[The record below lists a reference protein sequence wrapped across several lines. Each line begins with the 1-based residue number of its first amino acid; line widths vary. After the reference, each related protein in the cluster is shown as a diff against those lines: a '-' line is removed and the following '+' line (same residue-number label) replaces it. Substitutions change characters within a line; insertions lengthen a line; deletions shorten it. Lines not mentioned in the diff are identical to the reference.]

1 MSKHYF
7 SNTELKIKIQYENL
21 KVEQHFFPTSN
32 SMEQSK
38 LVNATMVRLF
48 IDETIWETMWN
59 YAFEIVHSTNP
70 PNSLL
75 GIHYMDSYVCAT

>member
-1 MSKHYF
+1 
-7 SNTELKIKIQYENL
+7 
-21 KVEQHFFPTSN
+21 
-32 SMEQSK
+32 MEQSK

-59 YAFEIVHSTNP
+59 YAFENVHSTNP
-70 PNSLL
+70 PNLFL